1 MLYHAKK
8 IEKRYLETFK
18 TENMTGKDGK
28 PVKITNKSVTKPELI
43 EAYIE
48 QANKGG
54 KLKPEIV
61 YFSQLREQAVTLS
74 ASAAA
79 ARSASRGPMP
89 PTYPDTDFPPVRVGR
104 SSSRAPAKRDD
115 ASKKK
120 KKK

>member
-1 MLYHAKK
+1 MA
-8 IEKRYLETFK
+8 
-18 TENMTGKDGK
+18 GKDGK
-28 PVKITNKSVTKPELI
+28 PVKITSKSVSKPELI
-43 EAYIE
+43 EAFIE

-54 KLKPEIV
+54 KLKSEIV

-89 PTYPDTDFPPVRVGR
+89 PTYPDTQFVPSRPPRG
-104 SSSRAPAKRDD
+104 SSRGPAKGDD